1 MTDLMGVVDE
11 SRWNS
16 RSSDD
21 ETQRYIISFFHS
33 VGSDPRFQ
41 ELYHTLNEV
50 EREKLQTMT
59 QVQQ

>member
-1 MTDLMGVVDE
+1 MGVMDE
-11 SRWNS
+11 SRWAH

-21 ETQRYIISFFHS
+21 ETQQYLIAFFHS

-41 ELYHTLNEV
+41 ELYHSLNDN
-50 EREKLQTMT
+50 EREKLQNMT